1 MKTYNPDRAIDPLK
15 WNTLDEQERLY
26 LVESYH
32 RKKRIKMPNLLMHA
46 VIHVIVE
53 NQVALGA
60 KIPVQKTLERLMRE
74 GLNRHDAVHAIGSV
88 LSGHMFNLVKHG
100 AKKDQD
106 VNEIYH
112 RQLEELT
119 AESWL
124 KSANEESEEDNPE

>member
-1 MKTYNPDRAIDPLK
+1 MRTYNPDRTIDPLE
-15 WNTLDEQERLY
+15 WDTLDEQERLY
-26 LVESYH
+26 LVERYH
-32 RKKRIKMPNLLMHA
+32 RKKRIKMPNSTMHA

-53 NQVALGA
+53 NQIALGTE
-60 KIPVQKTLERLMRE
+60 IPVQKTLERLMLE

-124 KSANEESEEDNPE
+124 NSANEESEEDNLE

>member
-1 MKTYNPDRAIDPLK
+1 MNTYNPDRAIDPLE

-32 RKKRIKMPNLLMHA
+32 RKKRIKIPNSLMHA

-60 KIPVQKTLERLMRE
+60 KIPAQKTLERLIRE
-74 GLNRHDAVHAIGSV
+74 GLNRHDAVHAIGYV

-112 RQLEELT
+112 HQLEGLT